1 MLRLV
6 GFGFITAGAVCGI
19 VAWIVDR
26 QLQAFRLADEP
37 ASSYLLVPMRI
48 RQNLYR
54 PEASHL
60 VDRAWRF
67 IAAMYVLAGLG
78 MVLVVLG
85 S

>member
-6 GFGFITAGAVCGI
+6 GFGFITAGATCGI
-19 VAWIVDR
+19 VAWFVDR
-26 QLQAFRLADEP
+26 QLQAFRLVDEP

-48 RQNLYR
+48 RRNLYR

-67 IAAMYVLAGLG
+67 IAAMYGLAGLG